1 MFIRVINNY
10 MASKHIHRGINYEQ
24 QKSKEHGS
32 HHLGGSE
39 KTEDMMEKM
48 FL

>member
-1 MFIRVINNY
+1 MVTRFINNC
-10 MASKHIHRGINYEQ
+10 MASNHIHRGINYEK